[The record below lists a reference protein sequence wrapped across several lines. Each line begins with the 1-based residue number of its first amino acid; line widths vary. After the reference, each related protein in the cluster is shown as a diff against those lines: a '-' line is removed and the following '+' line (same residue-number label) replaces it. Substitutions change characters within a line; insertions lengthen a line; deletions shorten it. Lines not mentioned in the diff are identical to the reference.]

1 MSHLKSQELIK
12 LDHPIDLRY
21 KYKKGLFGQRKLV
34 PTKVSEQ
41 RKLKKAFLKIFPD
54 NLFIDDLF
62 EKNSFLTE
70 EQRKAQAKSQSRA
83 IVEDTVPTPF
93 VEITY
98 EPDCD
103 DGIGDAGDD
112 E

>member
-12 LDHPIDLRY
+12 LEQPINLRY
-21 KYKKGLFGQRKLV
+21 KYKKGLLGQRKLV

-70 EQRKAQAKSQSRA
+70 EQRKAQGRA
-83 IVEDTVPTPF
+83 IVEDTIPTPF

-98 EPDCD
+98 EPDGD
-103 DGIGDAGDD
+103 DGIGDAVDG